1 MMDKDEERKK
11 DMMYSS
17 PDETRPHCCSSF
29 LSISMINTE
38 MDHFCLDPLLKQVK
52 KDEVLPSTG
61 KSSHSVH
68 QAVVLK
74 QPASCNS
81 FCEDSAT
88 KRQTFFK
95 FSIP

>member
-61 KSSHSVH
+61 KSSHSSSSGCVKTAPFS
-68 QAVVLK
+68 QLILRR
-74 QPASCNS
+74 QCNKKAD
-81 FCEDSAT
+81 FL
-88 KRQTFFK
+88 
-95 FSIP
+95 